1 MEEPAAKKQ
10 KTEEAPAEEAVPAVP
25 AEPEEKEQDAVRLKG
40 DRLKEPVTFH
50 TNDTTLN
57 VMVSSSGS
65 STLLMPLSDGGI
77 RHLLAGARASVGLKA
92 GRYLFEA
99 KVLEHV
105 QRQEDGAKPTPKHIL
120 RLGFST
126 KDSPLL
132 MGGTTDVC
140 FDMEG
145 FLIQEGKR
153 TPLGVGTRYGKG
165 SVVGVLLNLDKKSPN
180 AYTIS
185 LFKDGKR
192 VCQPQALPD
201 ELHGKTLFPTINY
214 RNVAVSVSFS
224 GCQAALPFTCDMVQD
239 AMVSHSVVTPA
250 DTTTEF
256 EVLFP
261 CCLPDQGGFDWLDL
275 FKAKNPQYIELSDRM
290 IMDWAEK
297 SGITCP
303 KLPGSND
310 KPEMKFGIPEMEDMS
325 IRRMISSMAPLQK
338 RNYIIMEMR
347 SNLIKELRTDG
358 VARFFDSSF
367 KKRAFV
373 VMGDPSIEFKKK
385 SQELLLKDKQEQI
398 DAQFK
403 KEKEEANRKK
413 MMEKKQK
420 EAEKAKK
427 KAEKERLKKMEE
439 FKKSQEKA
447 KKEAERKKAE
457 EQGLELPDEEEEAE
471 EAKDEE
477 MEEEDEDEVEEDE
490 VEVEEDPPK
499 ATLTPEEKKMPFRKL
514 PNPDIS
520 TTLLNTS
527 FTKFTLPDLEEG
539 FDDVHFEWTKG
550 GKAAEVLQKWIME
563 RKLTSRVEDLS
574 PSAWFKTKWS
584 AWQKQVHTWQ
594 NKQTEYKGKM
604 QKKATE
610 KAQKEARKLQA
621 AKVAEAKAAAEKAKK
636 EQEKAEKAEK
646 EEDEEEEK
654 EEEEVKEEEEEKVD
668 PMEVDEEEEEEVDFE
683 GVDIFGVDEVDDIGA
698 GTPLYK
704 DFTAEDWTL
713 MSLCYELHL
722 MAGAFK
728 KDCDDP
734 DRKGI
739 ILEHLGFYYNRY
751 YAKNL
756 TPKNY
761 GVESEADL
769 VNLAKDCVFV
779 NKDKVLES
787 LLDDEIEY
795 PQVFVKIAE
804 EGRRH
809 RALLVDMGDESAK
822 LKFVVPKGPM
832 KGSGPFEGHKGDK
845 GFEKGFDKGFDK
857 GFGKSFEK
865 GFDKGS
871 GKGFGKVPLGPG
883 MVTPMSNPMATMAQT
898 LASQMGIS
906 MMGKGGKGFGMPFKG
921 KGWKGK

>member
-1 MEEPAAKKQ
+1 
-10 KTEEAPAEEAVPAVP
+10 
-25 AEPEEKEQDAVRLKG
+25 
-40 DRLKEPVTFH
+40 
-50 TNDTTLN
+50 
-57 VMVSSSGS
+57 MVSSSGS

-180 AYTIS
+180 A
-185 LFKDGKR
+185 
-192 VCQPQALPD
+192 
-201 ELHGKTLFPTINY
+201 KTLFPTINY

-297 SGITCP
+297 SRGSDVGNRDGSGITCP

-457 EQGLELPDEEEEAE
+457 APGRGDVIRVGKEAQ
-471 EAKDEE
+471 DEE

-499 ATLTPEEKKMPFRKL
+499 ATLTPEASRDARAGMRRCVFAELGR
-514 PNPDIS
+514 S
-520 TTLLNTS
+520 GG

-610 KAQKEARKLQA
+610 KASPGGMNRRQKEARKLQA

-636 EQEKAEKAEK
+636 EQEKAEK
-646 EEDEEEEK
+646 EDEEEEK
-654 EEEEVKEEEEEKVD
+654 EEEEVKEEEEKVD
-668 PMEVDEEEEEEVDFE
+668 PMEVDEEEEEERGFRPWR
-683 GVDIFGVDEVDDIGA
+683 GFR
-698 GTPLYK
+698 PLYK

-769 VNLAKDCVFV
+769 VNLAKDGTDCVFV

-832 KGSGPFEGHKGDK
+832 KGRPGYTIGRLRSAEDAGGHGRTERTEELGRGARVERVARGYRCEVARTLITRLEAIAMRLENGWRPLLVGWRQSLIGWRPVEEPRRAFPPKRSELLRQARKVGATWGGDK
-845 GFEKGFDKGFDK
+845 WNRVEPCWGVMRD
-857 GFGKSFEK
+857 
-865 GFDKGS
+865 
-871 GKGFGKVPLGPG
+871 
-883 MVTPMSNPMATMAQT
+883 
-898 LASQMGIS
+898 
-906 MMGKGGKGFGMPFKG
+906 GG
-921 KGWKGK
+921 